1 MQILG
6 YTSKA
11 MDLYIGTGLRI
22 LEHSKNNTYAEFVF
36 SVIISQILW
45 KTLSGGL
52 ISMNP
57 VREYHDFTR
66 SHLLSDSDSRTGFKK
81 INPLQEM
88 FWRYQTFTSY
98 ECMYLNIYNIYF
110 SPFEK

>member
-36 SVIISQILW
+36 SVIISQYIVEDTEW
-45 KTLSGGL
+45 WINFYESRAR
-52 ISMNP
+52 IS
-57 VREYHDFTR
+57 RFHEI
-66 SHLLSDSDSRTGFKK
+66 S
-81 INPLQEM
+81 PLE
-88 FWRYQTFTSY
+88 
-98 ECMYLNIYNIYF
+98 
-110 SPFEK
+110 